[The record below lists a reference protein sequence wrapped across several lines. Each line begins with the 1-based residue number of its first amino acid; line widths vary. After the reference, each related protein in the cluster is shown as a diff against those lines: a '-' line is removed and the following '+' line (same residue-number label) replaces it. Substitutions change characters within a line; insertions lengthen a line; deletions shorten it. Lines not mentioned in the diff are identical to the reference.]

1 MRLVKENPQRQITF
15 NGYPANVE
23 RFMALVEAAP
33 RTVVLEATQAALLK
47 EIFDKDVPFYTID
60 DQVPATLD
68 PAFAISYQALCAD
81 TSQYL
86 WQAVAHFENLQTGGL
101 YIHSDAQ
108 PLGDF
113 DPAYQVFLDQL
124 AALEIE
130 FVRLPNSGHAKPAD
144 LDQIIAWIEPQRL
157 VPIHTLKPE
166 NLVNPYGERILPQR
180 GEKIILE

>member
-1 MRLVKENPQRQITF
+1 MEGVSISFPEREPDPKAITVESETELIETFVRLVKENPQRQITF

-23 RFMALVEAAP
+23 RFMALVEA
-33 RTVVLEATQAALLK
+33 RAADGCFRGDASCFVEK
-47 EIFDKDVPFYTID
+47 IFNKDVPFYTID

-113 DPAYQVFLDQL
+113 DPAYQVFWINWQHWRSNCP
-124 AALEIE
+124 
-130 FVRLPNSGHAKPAD
+130 FAK
-144 LDQIIAWIEPQRL
+144 LGTCE
-157 VPIHTLKPE
+157 TS
-166 NLVNPYGERILPQR
+166 
-180 GEKIILE
+180 